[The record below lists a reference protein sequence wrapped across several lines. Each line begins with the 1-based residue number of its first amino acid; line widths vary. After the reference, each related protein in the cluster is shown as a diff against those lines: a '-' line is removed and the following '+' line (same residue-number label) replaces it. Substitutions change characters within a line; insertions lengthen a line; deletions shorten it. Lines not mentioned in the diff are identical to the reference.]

1 MPDAMEP
8 GGLARRASLLGPDSI
23 ASGNGH
29 WIPGWLFGYLPRAMW
44 VPTSRQY
51 TLQTQVHQIAGG
63 GNSKPEDTVVHTVSH

>member
-29 WIPGWLFGYLPRAMW
+29 WILGWLFGYYLPRAMRIS
-44 VPTSRQY
+44 TS
-51 TLQTQVHQIAGG
+51 TLETAR
-63 GNSKPEDTVVHTVSH
+63 STDASPLDSRW